1 MPCSFRSRT
10 PRVRRW
16 RSLGAAV
23 PTTDRPRYTLEIGID
38 DEALA
43 DAGSWSKS
51 FARGERACVLTQE
64 ELNRIVVDECNVRES
79 ASVRLKVKLTMNTS
93 VHWKLYSVADS
104 AYVNCSLYT
113 PVYPEQRHK
122 APMYWSPYEYNYEK
136 NSYMPEDEWQ
146 ANIDWV
152 AANLK
157 NYGYTLVST
166 DGWMTEHDL
175 RVCNEYGY
183 VSRASI
189 NWQHDYAYWAD
200 YCRSKGLQL
209 GIYGNP
215 LWVPREVAQSGLKI
229 KGTDIPVANIVDLNE
244 YRNGHQYNWVQLDRE
259 GAEAWVRGYVD
270 HYAEMGAVFLRVD
283 FLSFTRTARIA
294 FVPRVWGPTVRTG
307 CMKPLCGGCASSAT
321 STICSFRWP

>member
-1 MPCSFRSRT
+1 MDRSVLL
-10 PRVRRW
+10 PHRRDH
-16 RSLGAAV
+16 RFS
-23 PTTDRPRYTLEIGID
+23 GIRI
-38 DEALA
+38 EQCA
-43 DAGSWSKS
+43 D
-51 FARGERACVLTQE
+51 RGERACVLTQE

-229 KGTDIPVANIVDLNE
+229 KGTDI
-244 YRNGHQYNWVQLDRE
+244 RQHR
-259 GAEAWVRGYVD
+259 
-270 HYAEMGAVFLRVD
+270 
-283 FLSFTRTARIA
+283 
-294 FVPRVWGPTVRTG
+294 
-307 CMKPLCGGCASSAT
+307 
-321 STICSFRWP
+321 

>member
-1 MPCSFRSRT
+1 
-10 PRVRRW
+10 
-16 RSLGAAV
+16 
-23 PTTDRPRYTLEIGID
+23 
-38 DEALA
+38 
-43 DAGSWSKS
+43 
-51 FARGERACVLTQE
+51 
-64 ELNRIVVDECNVRES
+64 
-79 ASVRLKVKLTMNTS
+79 
-93 VHWKLYSVADS
+93 
-104 AYVNCSLYT
+104 
-113 PVYPEQRHK
+113 
-122 APMYWSPYEYNYEK
+122 MYWSPYEYNYEK

-259 GAEAWVRGYVD
+259 GAEAWEGLCRPLRRDGCRLPACRFPLVLRGRQGSLSSRGC
-270 HYAEMGAVFLRVD
+270 GARPSGLDV
-283 FLSFTRTARIA
+283 
-294 FVPRVWGPTVRTG
+294 
-307 CMKPLCGGCASSAT
+307 
-321 STICSFRWP
+321 